1 MISYTECSSGLNLGG
16 GLCIFTSF
24 HFPDSRVYLLNGFDF
39 YFDLFWMAWHW
50 KQAIRH
56 DVTEREENPFLNF
69 CAVETRKSAEKL
81 AWRHR
86 LVPRRLS
93 ISKKICTQR
102 KAGRVKR
109 HPSFLLPMVPCASS
123 PVTRVLRYALSHE
136 VPEKAVPEWSFPPDG
151 RFSVFS

>member
-1 MISYTECSSGLNLGG
+1 
-16 GLCIFTSF
+16 
-24 HFPDSRVYLLNGFDF
+24 
-39 YFDLFWMAWHW
+39 MAWHW

-81 AWRHR
+81 AWCHC

-136 VPEKAVPEWSFPPDG
+136 VPEEKAVPEWSFPTDG
-151 RFSVFS
+151 LFSLFSQKVQENKGESSGQSQVNAPFLKRWRLVHLPTVLSAWKP